1 MRLLITGA
9 AGFIGSRLA
18 ETLLAQGHQVTGID
32 NFLDYYPRWMKEKNL
47 EGVRTKPGFEFIEAD
62 LLETDLVSLIKRLEG
77 VVHLAAQAG
86 VRASWGEN
94 FRTYSDN
101 NVLATQRLLEAC
113 RGEGIKK
120 FIYASSSSLY
130 GDTDDLP
137 MREESIL
144 RPVSPYGV
152 SKAAGEYLAYLYYR
166 NFGLPTVALRFFTV
180 YGPRQRPDMAFH
192 RFFKAGMEGK
202 PLVVWGD
209 GEQSRDFTFIDD
221 IVQGCG
227 RALEAGRDGAVYNI
241 GGGTRRTLNEILEAM
256 RRITGKPLGVNY
268 QPVQKGDVRHTGAS
282 LEKIKKELGYQPQV
296 SMMEGLEREWEWVR
310 ELYHKCKMPNAK

>member
-1 MRLLITGA
+1 MKILITGA
-9 AGFIGSRLA
+9 AGFIGSHLA
-18 ETLLAQGHQVTGID
+18 EKLLAQGHQVVGID

-47 EGVRTKPGFEFIEAD
+47 EEVHTRPGFEFIEAD
-62 LLETDLVSLIKRLEG
+62 LLETDLVSLVKPLTG
-77 VVHLAAQAG
+77 VIHLAAQAG

-166 NFGLPTVALRFFTV
+166 NFGLPTVSLRFFTV

-192 RFFKAGMEGK
+192 RFLKAGMEGK

-209 GEQSRDFTFIDD
+209 GEQSRDFTYIDD

-227 RALEAGRDGAVYNI
+227 RALEAGPDGTVYNI
-241 GGGTRRTLNEILEAM
+241 GGGSRRTLNEILEAM
-256 RRITGKPLGVNY
+256 RRITGKPMEVNY

-296 SMMEGLEREWEWVR
+296 SMMEGLEREWEWIKA
-310 ELYHKCKMPNAK
+310 LYKK